1 MMVGKLTAVSRE
13 QLNEMEE
20 VLSVLRLGNCQPQ
33 QAPVKIPLMR
43 KGVKH
48 EDIARTDDNSHA
60 VRHEI
65 EMEEEAVE
73 IDIEMTD
80 VIWDLKED
88 DLSDCSDDPSADV
101 SIGTKNSQRQ
111 GTVREMQLTGKRSE
125 RNKCPECQFDNN
137 TMQGSI
143 NHLLMLVADTNYQI
157 RSSPLPR
164 SPYVYEDK
172 SAANLIPKDFYTYFC
187 PVCNLRCR
195 SIPKL
200 KFHFKSH
207 LKEAHKGVTSCQKC
221 ETDFNTV

>member
-1 MMVGKLTAVSRE
+1 
-13 QLNEMEE
+13 
-20 VLSVLRLGNCQPQ
+20 
-33 QAPVKIPLMR
+33 
-43 KGVKH
+43 
-48 EDIARTDDNSHA
+48 
-60 VRHEI
+60 
-65 EMEEEAVE
+65 
-73 IDIEMTD
+73 MTD

-125 RNKCPECQFDNN
+125 RNKCPECQFDNK

-143 NHLLMLVADTNYQI
+143 NHLLQLVADTNYQV
-157 RSSPLPR
+157 RPSPLPR

-172 SAANLIPKDFYTYFC
+172 SAANLIHFC

-207 LKEAHKGVTSCQKC
+207 LKEAHKGVTSCKKC